1 MAICTSVGS
10 TEGLLPFLCS
20 FLGYEYMKVLW
31 VEDHE
36 PVRDMLAIAA
46 DKAARSRVQVDLVMA
61 PTLMAAER
69 RLRLERFDLV
79 VLDLGLPDS
88 FDPDMTIARVANM
101 GKYRIAV
108 VSSMDERDKAVEAA
122 LNCGANIHPKAVFK
136 ASLPFNRFIQRP
148 DAFEDF
154 FMDLMPGA
162 ETSRTAAA

>member
-1 MAICTSVGS
+1 
-10 TEGLLPFLCS
+10 
-20 FLGYEYMKVLW
+20 MKVLW

-61 PTLMAAER
+61 PTLMAAEA

-88 FDPDMTIARVANM
+88 IDPDMTIARVANM

-108 VSSMDERDKAVEAA
+108 VSSLDLRDEVVDLAVR
-122 LNCGANIHPKAVFK
+122 CGANIHPQAIFK
-136 ASLPFNRFIQRP
+136 ANLPFNRFIQRP

-154 FMDLMPGA
+154 LMDLMPQ
-162 ETSRTAAA
+162 TAAAAGKPVVRAA

>member
-1 MAICTSVGS
+1 
-10 TEGLLPFLCS
+10 
-20 FLGYEYMKVLW
+20 MKVLW

-61 PTLMAAER
+61 PNLMAAES

-108 VSSMDERDKAVEAA
+108 VSSMDERDAAVEAA
-122 LNCGANIHPKAVFK
+122 VRCGANIHPQAIFK
-136 ASLPFNRFIQRP
+136 ATLPFNRFIQRP
-148 DAFEDF
+148 DAFEEF
-154 FMDLMPGA
+154 FLGLMPAA
-162 ETSRTAAA
+162 ETTKIAAA

>member
-1 MAICTSVGS
+1 
-10 TEGLLPFLCS
+10 
-20 FLGYEYMKVLW
+20 MKVLW

-46 DKAARSRVQVDLVMA
+46 DKAARSRIQVDLVMA
-61 PTLMAAER
+61 PSLMAAEE

-79 VLDLGLPDS
+79 ILDLGLPDS
-88 FDPDMTIARVANM
+88 LDPDMTIARVANM

-108 VSSMDERDKAVEAA
+108 VSSLDSRDQAVDAA
-122 LNCGANIHPKAVFK
+122 LRCGANIHPQAVFK
-136 ASLPFNRFIQRP
+136 ATLPFNRFIQRP

-162 ETSRTAAA
+162 EDARIPGKRAA